1 MTGPRRFA
9 VLVVLAALLAAACS
23 GGGDGT
29 DTPTPGKTD
38 GAGSNPTETVTAP
51 PGTGVYQYA
60 NAGLTAILDLDGNTG
75 TLEIVNETG
84 RELPRPDL
92 YVLDARDGTRIE
104 GKVIDPAPVPDKS
117 TATFDVSF
125 PPVLEVKNVG
135 LVVLLMGGDN
145 YGAFVRQ

>member
-9 VLVVLAALLAAACS
+9 VLVVVAALLAAACS

-29 DTPTPGKTD
+29 ETPTPGKTD
-38 GAGSNPTETVTAP
+38 GADSNPTQTVTAP
-51 PGTGVYQYA
+51 PGTGVYRYA

-104 GKVIDPAPVPDKS
+104 GKVVDPAPVPDEG
-117 TATFDVSF
+117 TATFAVSF
-125 PPVLEVKNVG
+125 PPVLEVKNIG
-135 LVVLLMGGDN
+135 LVVLLIGGDN

>member
-1 MTGPRRFA
+1 MSGPRRFA

-29 DTPTPGKTD
+29 PTPTPGKTD
-38 GAGSNPTETVTAP
+38 GAGSTPTETVSAP
-51 PGTGVYQYA
+51 PGTGVYVYE
-60 NAGLTAILDLDGNTG
+60 NAGLTATLDLNGNTG

-104 GKVIDPAPVPDKS
+104 GKVVDPAPVPDES

-125 PPVLEVKNVG
+125 PPVLEVKNIG